1 MDILNALSMMYVD
14 GTTNTANAISVMRT
28 DAFNTGNGDRVSRP
42 NVGVVITDGRYRIHP
57 LNNQYYTRCHCVLYA
72 YI

>member
-28 DAFNTGNGDRVSRP
+28 DAFNTGNGDRVNIP
-42 NVGVVITDGRYRIHP
+42 NVGVVITDGR
-57 LNNQYYTRCHCVLYA
+57 
-72 YI
+72 